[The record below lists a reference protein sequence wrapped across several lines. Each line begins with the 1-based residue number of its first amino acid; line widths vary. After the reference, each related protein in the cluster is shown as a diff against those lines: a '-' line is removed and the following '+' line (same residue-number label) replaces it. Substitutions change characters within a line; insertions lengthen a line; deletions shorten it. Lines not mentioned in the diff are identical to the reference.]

1 MRKRLLGGAAVVVV
15 ALLAV
20 GAAWYLHVKHAARD
34 IHGSSTVEFVPTRPP
49 PKPKEPGVA
58 WPMYGH
64 DGQRLRVATGISLAP
79 PFRHVWTFGAR
90 SLIEF
95 PPVVAYGRL
104 YFANNS
110 GVLFA
115 ISAKT
120 GKRAW
125 KFKSKRCQAM
135 SPAVDFHTVYATFL
149 NHPPCNASG
158 RRQGQLV
165 ALWAG
170 SGKVRWRKTIGPSE
184 SSPLLHGNV
193 VYVGDWDG
201 DVSAYSATTGRRW
214 WTFHADGQV
223 KDGLAYA
230 DGRVF
235 FGSYDS
241 HVYAVDAGT
250 GKLVWKAKAQ
260 PRFGHTGTFYATPA
274 VAYDRVYIGS
284 TDGKMYSFG
293 ASTGKIRWSH
303 STGDYVYSS
312 PAVWR
317 RRVYIGSY
325 DGTFYCYDAATGD
338 VKWTFRA
345 NGQISGS
352 PTVLAGRVYFATLE
366 RRTYALNALTGRQL
380 WTFPDGKYSPVVA
393 DDTHVFLVGYAKVYG
408 LQERRS
414 VPSTHAVRRH
424 GRSRVH
430 RVAPRRSA
438 HKRRP

>member
-1 MRKRLLGGAAVVVV
+1 MRKWLLGGAAVVVV

-34 IHGSSTVEFVPTRPP
+34 IHGSSTVEFVPTPPP

-125 KFKSKRCQAM
+125 KFKSDRCQAM

-158 RRQGQLV
+158 RHQGQLV

-214 WTFHADGQV
+214 WTFHAGGQI

-284 TDGKMYSFG
+284 TDRKVYSFG
-293 ASTGKIRWSH
+293 ASTGKLRWSH
-303 STGDYVYSS
+303 GTGGYVYSS
-312 PAVWR
+312 PAVWNQ
-317 RRVYIGSY
+317 RVYVGSY
-325 DGTFYCYDAATGD
+325 DHYFYCFDAATGD
-338 VKWTFRA
+338 VRWRLKA
-345 NGQISGS
+345 NAPISGS
-352 PTVLAGRVYFATLE
+352 AVVINGVVYFSSFKG
-366 RRTYALNALTGRQL
+366 RTYAADARSGKLL
-380 WTFPDGKYSPVVA
+380 WYFRRGKYGAVVA
-393 DDTHVFLVGYAKVYG
+393 DKQWLYLVGYA
-408 LQERRS
+408 
-414 VPSTHAVRRH
+414 
-424 GRSRVH
+424 RVFAM
-430 RVAPRRSA
+430 APKARG
-438 HKRRP
+438 